1 MSSLPLGCDFVTS
14 LMLTGLG
21 AFVFILLEISETIS
35 DIYNA
40 VSHPSIK
47 DRVSAPI
54 VDLTT
59 LLILDE
65 FHDNG
70 QHLLLSSDK
79 KTICPP

>member
-1 MSSLPLGCDFVTS
+1 
-14 LMLTGLG
+14 MLTGLG

>member
-1 MSSLPLGCDFVTS
+1 MEGGWKTQCYN
-14 LMLTGLG
+14 
-21 AFVFILLEISETIS
+21 ETKK
-35 DIYNA
+35 
-40 VSHPSIK
+40 PSAYRVK

-70 QHLLLSSDK
+70 QHLLLSLHK
-79 KTICPP
+79 KTICPPVM